1 MDSLLTEDRQQ
12 DEADLIE
19 NTVQVGLEVDNSEFK
34 NLVQV
39 LLITRCLSTAFA
51 LSSWWKCKE
60 ALRNIMKDTSGEEGQ
75 KQMP

>member
-51 LSSWWKCKE
+51 LSS
-60 ALRNIMKDTSGEEGQ
+60 
-75 KQMP
+75 